1 MFLEEKKSLNISLIL
16 THTKKNICIHCCY
29 PYPCLFCKKKKKKV
43 VSKVTRVFKVG
54 TGFHLARNFE
64 TLNLHKSASITG
76 TGPSAQE
83 LEIL

>member
-1 MFLEEKKSLNISLIL
+1 M
-16 THTKKNICIHCCY
+16 
-29 PYPCLFCKKKKKKV
+29 
-43 VSKVTRVFKVG
+43 G

-83 LEIL
+83 LEILKSLTFLIANTMKLVRKWFWNQNWGIGVTI